1 MSRLRRPA
9 LYFCQAEDGIRYAD
23 VTGVQTCALPISSP
37 SASDTSLPR
46 GSTPI
51 SPISTSSRTT
61 AAAACSPKLWATPG
75 STASTHTWWA
85 SGWPTPSDRETER
98 HASDHTRLRC
108 GSSRP
113 PAGGGGLQQRRTLPP
128 GGRDA
133 HRPAVRELRVDGHD
147 DHGRV
152 AVGRDQRQHAAPVV
166 RRAARATDA
175 DPVLRAPDEPARL
188 SAASRQYLSRRRDP
202 RPDVRKPAPR
212 REHVRRHLLRS
223 AQDAAGPAPLHQQRG
238 GAWRVPRGPP
248 RQRREPHPPP
258 PLPPGRS
265 DPEPG
270 NAAREP
276 PLPQPGAREH

>member
-133 HRPAVRELRVDGHD
+133 RRPPVRELRVDGHE
-147 DHGRV
+147 HHRRLAIGWH
-152 AVGRDQRQHAAPVV
+152 QRQHAAPIV
-166 RRAARATDA
+166 RGAHRPADADAVLRAADEPTGVSAAADQHLSAAARA
-175 DPVLRAPDEPARL
+175 P
-188 SAASRQYLSRRRDP
+188 
-202 RPDVRKPAPR
+202 
-212 REHVRRHLLRS
+212 
-223 AQDAAGPAPLHQQRG
+223 
-238 GAWRVPRGPP
+238 
-248 RQRREPHPPP
+248 
-258 PLPPGRS
+258 
-265 DPEPG
+265 
-270 NAAREP
+270 
-276 PLPQPGAREH
+276 